1 MSTPSASTQ
10 FNTYSSNGGVTDVIG
25 QAEPTEGEGFGRC
38 LLGWSLVDASSRWVA
53 KLANGI
59 HGGVI

>member
-38 LLGWSLVDASSRWVA
+38 LLG
-53 KLANGI
+53 
-59 HGGVI
+59 